1 MINIIASKI
10 RPILPP
16 FLFNKIEKF
25 AREILNKSNFIEEEF
40 DYDYYTHFYAW
51 LFSRMSHR
59 LTKESWI
66 VDVGGKKLA
75 NTVISNFCNLVE
87 ITPSDLNFAGSGR
100 KAIVNEDFSS
110 LSGLK
115 LKLVEVM
122 SSQYCDYFIVP
133 ATFHLMDLPRYKG
146 VIANPSQVNLRKNN
160 LLMLANEF
168 LRENGT
174 IFLSL
179 PITTNKTHSNK
190 QGFIYKIDD
199 LKEILSFF
207 NFAVEEVNF
216 VLHGNH
222 DISTRLLE
230 KTLYTETD
238 LSGVKFKSENS
249 YVIGYVK
256 ALKMVATK
264 ASKVAI
270 SHKS

>member
-1 MINIIASKI
+1 
-10 RPILPP
+10 
-16 FLFNKIEKF
+16 
-25 AREILNKSNFIEEEF
+25 
-40 DYDYYTHFYAW
+40 
-51 LFSRMSHR
+51 
-59 LTKESWI
+59 
-66 VDVGGKKLA
+66 
-75 NTVISNFCNLVE
+75 
-87 ITPSDLNFAGSGR
+87 
-100 KAIVNEDFSS
+100 
-110 LSGLK
+110 
-115 LKLVEVM
+115 
-122 SSQYCDYFIVP
+122 
-133 ATFHLMDLPRYKG
+133 MDLPRYKG